1 MADREESEDREL
13 LLRRKNAGKGRSRYG
28 SVDNAR
34 INNVPAENNC
44 GEEDDDEEEEEE
56 LDNSDQT
63 SIKSGSGKAANSGCC
78 SAVHGRDSYHRRL
91 LVFDILVICLGV
103 VTSGI
108 LFLELKLA
116 YGQCIIGMPLYEGG
130 LLTRGVKR
138 FWCRCPLYTIMLTS
152 TVPWVSIM
160 VNWVSDLFSKK
171 CAFGKWLKW
180 QAIITCL
187 GAGCALAAAITS
199 VWGFGNWCTRVI
211 HSMDSDDMYTT
222 TVAPASNAHRVCYS
236 AAKMFDS
243 KFSDEFVKLK
253 HTFWFTLGIMIL
265 QLLLIVCWA
274 GSCYYSV
281 RMWARL
287 PKDSFFAQM
296 LLPPGISP
304 RDRSGGRRNGGQQFN
319 EAGSIV
325 TDQMTTAPTN
335 VRPEDGSAEIHA
347 RVA

>member
-1 MADREESEDREL
+1 MANREEDEDRKTL
-13 LLRRKNAGKGRSRYG
+13 LGNTNAGTRSSRYG
-28 SVDNAR
+28 SVDNS
-34 INNVPAENNC
+34 VPPSPVEDRE
-44 GEEDDDEEEEEE
+44 EEDDEDEEEV
-56 LDNSDQT
+56 DNSDGT
-63 SIKSGSGKAANSGCC
+63 SIKSGSGIADKSGCC
-78 SAVHGRDSYHRRL
+78 SAVQGRDSYHRRL
-91 LVFDILVICLGV
+91 LVFDVLVIFLGV

-130 LLTRGVKR
+130 LLTRGVRR

-180 QAIITCL
+180 QAIITCG
-187 GAGCALAAAITS
+187 GASCALAAGITS
-199 VWGFGNWCTRVI
+199 AWGFGNWCQSVI
-211 HSMDSDDMYTT
+211 HSMESDDMYTPAVT
-222 TVAPASNAHRVCYS
+222 PASKAHRVCYT
-236 AAKMFDS
+236 AATMFDS
-243 KFSDEFVKLK
+243 KFNDEFVKLK

-281 RMWARL
+281 RMWTRL

-304 RDRSGGRRNGGQQFN
+304 RDRSGGRMNPFN
-319 EAGSIV
+319 QAGNIV
-325 TDQMTTAPTN
+325 TDQMTTAPAN
-335 VRPEDGSAEIHA
+335 IGPEDGSGENHA
-347 RVA
+347 HVA